1 MVIEKLAIDSIRRR
15 RAVTAQQ
22 FVNLFVKWEMPGDAT
37 TKRVAGQLY
46 KLLTDKRYLPSAT
59 GPGPGTNQMD
69 KIKVK
74 YDALGREF
82 VMRHGCQGNVAQALH
97 KDIDRIE

>member
-1 MVIEKLAIDSIRRR
+1 MAIEKLAVDSIRRR

-46 KLLTDKRYLPSAT
+46 KLLTDMRYLMAAADHFQPLVENS
-59 GPGPGTNQMD
+59 P
-69 KIKVK
+69 V
-74 YDALGREF
+74 
-82 VMRHGCQGNVAQALH
+82 
-97 KDIDRIE
+97 